1 MPGKTRMHSIEG
13 FGKTDM
19 QTEPAVNRNR
29 IKRLN
34 LFLYLFLGVS
44 TVVALFPI
52 YWMVLTALK
61 PVDEI
66 FVYPPTFFPSR
77 LAFENFVEA
86 WNTAPFGR
94 YFINTIIIT
103 GLTVASHI
111 ALACLTAYAFVTIR
125 FPGRNL
131 LFLVFLGTMMVPSV
145 VTLVPTFVLIKKLNW
160 INTFRGL
167 VIPHMVSVFGIFL
180 LRQFFLTVP
189 KDYEDAARIDGC
201 GRFGILWQMY
211 IPLAKPA
218 IAALA
223 IFSFYH
229 VWNEFFWPL
238 VITSTNDMR
247 TLSVG
252 LRFFIDTEGG
262 SDWELVMAGSTFVV
276 APVLLAFF
284 LLQRQFV
291 RGITMTGLKG

>member
-1 MPGKTRMHSIEG
+1 METVDQINRKHRLRMQIG
-13 FGKTDM
+13 
-19 QTEPAVNRNR
+19 
-29 IKRLN
+29 
-34 LFLYLFLGVS
+34 LYVFLGVS
-44 TVVALFPI
+44 GVVALFPI
-52 YWMVLTALK
+52 YWMVLTAFK

-66 FVYPPTFFPSR
+66 FIYPPTFFPSR
-77 LAFENFVEA
+77 FTIENFVEA

-94 YFINTIIIT
+94 YFINTIIMT
-103 GLTVASHI
+103 SFTVASHVAI
-111 ALACLTAYAFVTIR
+111 ACLTAYAFVSMR
-125 FPGRNL
+125 FPGRDVI
-131 LFLVFLGTMMVPSV
+131 FLVFLGTMMIPSV
-145 VTLVPTFVLIKKLNW
+145 VTLVPTFVMIKKLNW
-160 INTFRGL
+160 IDTYRGL
-167 VIPHMVSVFGIFL
+167 IIPHAVSVFGIFL
-180 LRQFFLTVP
+180 IRQFFLTVP

-218 IAALA
+218 IAALS

-229 VWNEFFWPL
+229 AWNEFFWPL

-252 LRFFIDTEGG
+252 LRYFIDE
-262 SDWELVMAGSTFVV
+262 SAVDWELVMAGSTMVV

>member
-1 MPGKTRMHSIEG
+1 M
-13 FGKTDM
+13 
-19 QTEPAVNRNR
+19 NREEELIKKYQGLNR
-29 IKRLN
+29 KREN
-34 LFLYLFLGVS
+34 RRRIFLYVFLGLGS
-44 TVVALFPI
+44 AVALFPI
-52 YWMVLTALK
+52 YWMVLTSLK
-61 PVDEI
+61 PTDEI
-66 FVYPPTFFPSR
+66 FIYPPTFIPSR

-94 YFINTIIIT
+94 YFINSIIVT
-103 GLTVASHI
+103 GLTTASHVAI
-111 ALACLTAYAFVTIR
+111 ACLTAYAFVALR
-125 FPGRNL
+125 FPGRDVI
-131 LFLVFLGTMMVPSV
+131 FLAFLGTMMIPSV

-160 INTFRGL
+160 INTYRGL

-180 LRQFFLTVP
+180 LRQFFLTIP

-201 GRFGILWQMY
+201 GRFGILWRMY

-238 VITSTNDMR
+238 VITSINEMR

-252 LRFFIDTEGG
+252 LRYFIDTEGG
-262 SDWELVMAGSTFVV
+262 SDWELVMAGATMVV
-276 APVLLAFF
+276 GPVLLAFF
-284 LLQRQFV
+284 VAQRQFV
-291 RGITMTGLKG
+291 RGITMTGLKA

>member
-1 MPGKTRMHSIEG
+1 MHQDEELIKKHQKRAKKRETRKCI
-13 FGKTDM
+13 
-19 QTEPAVNRNR
+19 
-29 IKRLN
+29 
-34 LFLYLFLGVS
+34 FLYVFLGLG

-52 YWMVLTALK
+52 YWMVLTSLK

-66 FVYPPTFFPSR
+66 FIYPPTFIPSR

-94 YFINTIIIT
+94 YFMNSIIMT
-103 GLTVASHI
+103 CLTTASHVAI
-111 ALACLTAYAFVTIR
+111 ACLTAYAFVALR
-125 FPGRNL
+125 FPGRDVI
-131 LFLVFLGTMMVPSV
+131 FLAFLGTMMVPSV
-145 VTLVPTFVLIKKLNW
+145 VTLVPTFVLIKKLHW
-160 INTFRGL
+160 INTYRGL

-180 LRQFFLTVP
+180 LRQFFLSIP

-201 GRFGILWQMY
+201 GRFGILWRMY

-238 VITSTNDMR
+238 VITSIDEMR

-252 LRFFIDTEGG
+252 LRYFIDE
-262 SDWELVMAGSTFVV
+262 SAVDWELVMAGATMVV
-276 APVLLAFF
+276 GPVLLAFF
-284 LLQRQFV
+284 LAQRHFV
-291 RGITMTGLKG
+291 RGITMTGLKA

>member
-1 MPGKTRMHSIEG
+1 MNQDEELLKKHQELAKKRETRKCI
-13 FGKTDM
+13 
-19 QTEPAVNRNR
+19 
-29 IKRLN
+29 
-34 LFLYLFLGVS
+34 FLYVFLGLGS
-44 TVVALFPI
+44 VVALFPI
-52 YWMVLTALK
+52 YWMVLTSLK

-66 FVYPPTFFPSR
+66 FIYPPTFIPSR

-94 YFINTIIIT
+94 YFMNSIIMT
-103 GLTVASHI
+103 CLTTASHI
-111 ALACLTAYAFVTIR
+111 AIACLTAYAFVALR
-125 FPGRNL
+125 FPGRDVI
-131 LFLVFLGTMMVPSV
+131 FLAFLGTMMVPSV
-145 VTLVPTFVLIKKLNW
+145 VTLVPTFVLIKKLHW
-160 INTFRGL
+160 INTYRGL

-180 LRQFFLTVP
+180 LRQFFLTIP

-201 GRFGILWQMY
+201 GRFGILLRMY

-238 VITSTNDMR
+238 VITSIDEMR

-252 LRFFIDTEGG
+252 LRYFIDE
-262 SDWELVMAGSTFVV
+262 SAVDWELVMAGATMVV
-276 APVLLAFF
+276 GPVLLAFF
-284 LLQRQFV
+284 LAQRQFV
-291 RGITMTGLKG
+291 RGITMTGLKA

>member
-1 MPGKTRMHSIEG
+1 
-13 FGKTDM
+13 M
-19 QTEPAVNRNR
+19 QICLYV
-29 IKRLN
+29 
-34 LFLYLFLGVS
+34 FLTIS
-44 TVVALFPI
+44 AVVALFPV
-52 YWMVLTALK
+52 YWMVLTAFK

-66 FVYPPTFFPSR
+66 FVYPPTFYPSR
-77 LAFENFVEA
+77 FAFENFVEA

-94 YFINTIIIT
+94 YFINTIIMT
-103 GLTVASHI
+103 SFTVASHVVI
-111 ALACLTAYAFVTIR
+111 ACLTAYAFVSIR
-125 FPGRNL
+125 FPGREV

-160 INTFRGL
+160 VNTYRGL
-167 VIPHMVSVFGIFL
+167 IIPHGVSVFGIFL
-180 LRQFFLTVP
+180 IRQFFLTVP
-189 KDYEDAARIDGC
+189 KDYEDAARMDGC
-201 GRFGILWQMY
+201 GRFGVLWQMY

-218 IAALA
+218 IAALT

-252 LRFFIDTEGG
+252 LRYFIDE
-262 SDWELVMAGSTFVV
+262 SAIDWELVMAGSTMVV

>member
-1 MPGKTRMHSIEG
+1 MNQDEELIKKQQRLAKKRETRKCI
-13 FGKTDM
+13 
-19 QTEPAVNRNR
+19 
-29 IKRLN
+29 
-34 LFLYLFLGVS
+34 FLYVFLGLGS
-44 TVVALFPI
+44 VVALFPI

-66 FVYPPTFFPSR
+66 FIYPPTFIPSR

-86 WNTAPFGR
+86 WKTAPFGR
-94 YFINTIIIT
+94 YFMNSIIMT
-103 GLTVASHI
+103 CLTTASHVAI
-111 ALACLTAYAFVTIR
+111 ACLAAYAFVALR
-125 FPGRNL
+125 FPGRDFI
-131 LFLVFLGTMMVPSV
+131 FLAFLGTMMVPSV
-145 VTLVPTFVLIKKLNW
+145 VTLVPTFVLIKKLHW
-160 INTFRGL
+160 INTYRGL

-180 LRQFFLTVP
+180 LRQFFLTIP

-201 GRFGILWQMY
+201 GRFGILWRMY

-238 VITSTNDMR
+238 VITSIDEMR

-252 LRFFIDTEGG
+252 LRYFIDE
-262 SDWELVMAGSTFVV
+262 SAVDWELVMAGSTMVV
-276 APVLLAFF
+276 GPVLLAFF
-284 LLQRQFV
+284 VAQRQFV
-291 RGITMTGLKG
+291 RGITMTGLKA

>member
-1 MPGKTRMHSIEG
+1 M
-13 FGKTDM
+13 
-19 QTEPAVNRNR
+19 NREETFTKESYQSK
-29 IKRLN
+29 KRRLH
-34 LFLYLFLGVS
+34 LFLYLFLILS
-44 TVVALFPI
+44 SIVALFPI

-61 PVDEI
+61 ESSEI
-66 FVYPPTFFPSR
+66 YIYPPTFIPKR

-94 YFINTIIIT
+94 YFLNSIIMT
-103 GLTVASHI
+103 GFTTASHVAI
-111 ALACLTAYAFVTIR
+111 ACLSAYAFVSLK
-125 FPGRNL
+125 FPGRNI
-131 LFLVFLGTMMVPSV
+131 LFMAFLGTMMVPSV
-145 VTLVPTFVLIKKLNW
+145 VTLVPTFVLIKNLKW
-160 INTFRGL
+160 INTYQGL
-167 VIPHMVSVFGIFL
+167 IIPHMVSVFGIFL
-180 LRQFFLTVP
+180 LRQFFLSIP

-201 GRFGILWQMY
+201 GRFGILWRMY

-218 IAALA
+218 ISALT

-238 VITSTNDMR
+238 VITSVDEMR

-252 LRFFIDTEGG
+252 LRYFIDAEGG
-262 SDWELVMAGSTFVV
+262 SNWGPLMAGATMVV
-276 APVLLAFF
+276 APVLTAFF